1 MATGLR
7 YPGKVVI
14 VTGGTRGIGEA
25 IVREFV
31 HQGAK
36 VVFCARES
44 EEEQGKAIV
53 QELEYCGSPGE
64 AYFQI
69 CDVRCEKAIK
79 NLVAVTIERYGCL
92 DCLVNNVAIHPPY
105 RTIDDCTAE
114 DFHNLIA
121 INVVGYFLASK
132 YALPFIRKRKG
143 NIINMSSIVGIF
155 GDRKSPIF
163 VATKGAVT
171 AMTKALAIDESKHCV
186 RVNSISPA
194 NIWTPMWEK
203 LANKDPDPEAA
214 IQKGKD
220 FQLMGRMGTP
230 AEIAKAALFLAADA
244 TFCTGFDLVL
254 SGGAELGFAH
264 KSQVTPGCGSKN

>member
-25 IVREFV
+25 IVREF
-31 HQGAK
+31 GEL
-36 VVFCARES
+36 REKN
-44 EEEQGKAIV
+44 EEQGKAIV

-79 NLVAVTIERYGCL
+79 
-92 DCLVNNVAIHPPY
+92 
-105 RTIDDCTAE
+105 
-114 DFHNLIA
+114 
-121 INVVGYFLASK
+121 VGWDSAGK
-132 YALPFIRKRKG
+132 GYALPFIRKRKG